1 MDTTAVIMAAGR
13 GRRLAPL
20 TQRRP
25 KPMLPVVDRPV
36 LEYVVEAVADAG
48 IDDIVLVVGY
58 GQDRIR
64 TYFGDGDDWG
74 VSIRYATQ
82 ETQLGTAHAVAQA
95 EDRVAGS
102 FLVLNGDRIID
113 PAVVEDVAAGLADAT
128 VTMAVTRL
136 EAPGDYGMVT
146 LTGDRVTGIIEKPTA
161 ETPSEIINAGVYGF
175 PPEVFDVIRDLDQST
190 DGEYQLPDVIA
201 EFIGERTVRA
211 VRYDGRWLDV
221 SHLWD
226 LLSVTTTVLDREGG
240 ETAGTV
246 AEGARVSDTA
256 HVARTAS
263 VGTNAVVGRGSV
275 VGANA
280 RIGPNATVERSV
292 ILSDATVDAGAVL
305 RDCVVGANATV
316 GPNTTVAGG
325 DATVVMDGAV
335 YESVPLGAAIGDNA
349 HVGGASAFDPG
360 AIVGDGA
367 TIEAGTRVR
376 GTIEADAE
384 VRRG

>member
-36 LEYVVEAVADAG
+36 LEYVIEAVADAG

-95 EDRVAGS
+95 EDLVDDS

-136 EAPGDYGMVT
+136 EAPGNYGVVT
-146 LTGDRVTGIIEKPTA
+146 LTGDRVTGIIEKPTT

-175 PPEVFDVIRDLDQST
+175 PPDVFAVIRDLDQSA

-211 VRYDGRWLDV
+211 VRYEGRWLDV

-226 LLSVTTTVLDREGG
+226 LLSVTTTMLDREGG
-240 ETAGTV
+240 TTAGTV

-275 VGANA
+275 IGANA

-325 DATVVMDGAV
+325 DATVVMNGAV

-349 HVGGASAFDPG
+349 QVGGASAFDPG
-360 AIVGDGA
+360 TIVGDGA

-376 GTIEADAE
+376 GTIEADVE